1 MTAITIFIFAWG
13 IYLIYMT
20 VKMKAS
26 GVIPRQMLS
35 NKINL
40 DSVTMPRRRETATVK
55 RKMIF
60 LLKFEKRFATAER
73 SLSYMPRII
82 ARVPPLTPGTV
93 IREPIVKP
101 FRAYTACSVIL
112 F

>member
-40 DSVTMPRRRETATVK
+40 DRARDIPGYINHMYKMNMIFGILICALSAVLIYENFRPINDWFHIIANAGSIVVLIIYAVITVK
-55 RKMIF
+55 AQNK
-60 LLKFEKRFATAER
+60 
-73 SLSYMPRII
+73 Y
-82 ARVPPLTPGTV
+82 
-93 IREPIVKP
+93 
-101 FRAYTACSVIL
+101 L